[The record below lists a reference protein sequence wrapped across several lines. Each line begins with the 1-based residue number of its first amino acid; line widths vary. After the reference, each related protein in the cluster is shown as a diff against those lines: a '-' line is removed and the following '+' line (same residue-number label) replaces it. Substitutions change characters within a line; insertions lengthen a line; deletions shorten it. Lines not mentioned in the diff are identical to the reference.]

1 MNQFQQEKLI
11 QEIIIKRQDN
21 TLKRIKKM
29 IDSYFKLTYQE
40 KLESQIFDD
49 VVVAV
54 IKCDDLDMVDL
65 RSITKEEEQNVS

>member
-29 IDSYFKLTYQE
+29 IDSYFKLTYQQ
-40 KLESQIFDD
+40 KLESDIFDD

-65 RSITKEEEQNVS
+65 RSITKEEE